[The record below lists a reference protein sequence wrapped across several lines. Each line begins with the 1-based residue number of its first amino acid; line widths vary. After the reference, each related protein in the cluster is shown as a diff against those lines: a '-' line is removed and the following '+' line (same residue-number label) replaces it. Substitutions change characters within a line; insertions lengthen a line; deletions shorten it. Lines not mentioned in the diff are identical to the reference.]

1 MRVTVLKHPVI
12 NNRPGG
18 NIHHLAPVL
27 HRAIPPG
34 HYGRSLTLAEQS
46 RLQGMG
52 WHTSPDYS
60 VVRLDQA
67 SPHVGKVRRRAPG
80 GGREDAHIYVCLS
93 KEQPGAQPARRRR

>member
-18 NIHHLAPVL
+18 NAHHLAPIL
-27 HRAIPPG
+27 HCAIPPG

-46 RLQGMG
+46 RLRAMG
-52 WHTSPDYS
+52 WHPSPDYS
-60 VVRLDQA
+60 VVRLDPA

-93 KEQPGAQPARRRR
+93 KEPPGAQPARRRR